1 MSSLAMLFAGIFL
14 IPHIIMMSWAMYKL
28 LHNVNCI
35 RCSVAAFK
43 TRTACWQL
51 RERVLGI
58 QQSYESLLPD
68 RLESSRDYRELK
80 TSAGHAK

>member
-1 MSSLAMLFAGIFL
+1 MSSLAMLFAGIVL
-14 IPHIIMMSWAMYKL
+14 IPHIIMISWAMYKL

-51 RERVLGI
+51 REMVLGV

-68 RLESSRDYRELK
+68 RLENSRDYRELT
-80 TSAGHAK
+80 TSVGHAK